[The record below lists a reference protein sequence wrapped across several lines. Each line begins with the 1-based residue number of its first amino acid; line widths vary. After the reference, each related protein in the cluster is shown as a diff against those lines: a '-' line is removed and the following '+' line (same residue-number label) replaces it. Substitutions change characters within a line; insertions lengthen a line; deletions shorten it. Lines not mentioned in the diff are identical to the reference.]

1 MSPSQLTSRLL
12 LNASSNTNC
21 LIDAT
26 AILALSSPLQAIS
39 HALPLMQQRTEYT
52 ATNVKAML
60 DEFHSSR
67 RDAQDSRK
75 GVPQEMTDLANRA
88 NPSSGSLETA
98 IIIRLDSYGA
108 EVNKLRHDIE
118 VSQSQYTGKLIAK
131 LEAMVG
137 NIE

>member
-1 MSPSQLTSRLL
+1 
-12 LNASSNTNC
+12 
-21 LIDAT
+21 
-26 AILALSSPLQAIS
+26 
-39 HALPLMQQRTEYT
+39 MQQRTEYT
-52 ATNVKAML
+52 ATTVKAML

-67 RDAQDSRK
+67 GDSQDSRK
-75 GVPQEMTDLANRA
+75 GVPQEMTNLVNRA

-118 VSQSQYTGKLIAK
+118 VSQSQYTEKVIAK
-131 LEAMVG
+131 IEAMVG